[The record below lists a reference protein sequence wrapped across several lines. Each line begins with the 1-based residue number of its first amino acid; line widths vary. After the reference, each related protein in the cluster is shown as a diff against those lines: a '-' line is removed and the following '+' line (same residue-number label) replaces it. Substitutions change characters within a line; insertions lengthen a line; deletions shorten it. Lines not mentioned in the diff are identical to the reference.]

1 MNLLILNMGGMG
13 TLSTLKYAAE
23 TIGVTFYNID
33 IELLRNDLD
42 KHLFYIA
49 QEAKS
54 GKKVVLSLDLMSID
68 ITESL
73 STSMANALSNKRMAG
88 VDISA
93 IDSVAVMV
101 PVGLDA
107 SSQHL
112 KPLIDVC
119 VVFDIKSTI
128 KPMEAGKNQLLSE
141 SGIGNVLLARHVL
154 GHIEIDSKLEKVEP
168 SDYLHYPEL
177 RG

>member
-1 MNLLILNMGGMG
+1 MNSLILNMRGMG

-23 TIGVTFYNID
+23 KIGVTFYNID
-33 IELLRNDLD
+33 FDLLRNDLD
-42 KHLFYIA
+42 KHLTHIA
-49 QEAKS
+49 QEAKI
-54 GKKVVLSLDLMSID
+54 GKKVVLSLDLTSTD

-73 STSMANALSNKRMAG
+73 SNSMAYALSNKRMAG

-107 SSQHL
+107 SSQNL

-128 KPMEAGKNQLLSE
+128 KPMEAGKNHLFSE